1 MMTFEEFNER
11 YERIQ
16 NAMGNLLAVMNECA
30 YDYGFSIRG
39 RIVINNKENPETNMG
54 IEQAIEIN
62 VD

>member
-11 YERIQ
+11 YERLQ
-16 NAMGNLLAVMNECA
+16 NAIGNLQAVMNEVAC
-30 YDYGFSIRG
+30 DYGFSIKG
-39 RIVINNKENPETNMG
+39 KLAINNKEGEGTNMG